1 MILAAAVPL
10 SPVPSPTR
18 RRKWSAGLTAGVGV
32 SILLHA
38 AAGFYLYQQRFEL
51 RLTDRPAPPPSTIVE
66 FYRPPPP
73 PIIEEPR
80 PRPPQAPVVNV
91 RTPPVN
97 NTQTQVQPVPVLP
110 PTPASGEPG
119 EIISFEPV
127 ISTPIPGGGVLP
139 EMPAPEP
146 PAPPA
151 LITRPQ
157 WQQLP
162 TAAQLRDAYPRRALE
177 NEVTGSAL
185 LRCVVATDGAVNAC
199 VIVEQTPDGQGF
211 GRAAL
216 GLSRYFRMSPQTRD
230 GQPVGGAAV
239 RIPITF
245 GLD

>member
-10 SPVPSPTR
+10 PPAAPHAP
-18 RRKWSAGLTAGVGV
+18 RRKLSPGLTVGIGV

-51 RLTDRPAPPPSTIVE
+51 RLTDRSAPPPSTIVE

-73 PIIEEPR
+73 VIEEPR
-80 PRPPQAPVVNV
+80 PTPPQAPVVNI

-97 NTQTQVQPVPVLP
+97 NTQTQVPPIPVPP
-110 PTPASGEPG
+110 PTPTSTEPG
-119 EIISFEPV
+119 EIITFEPV
-127 ISTPIPGGGVLP
+127 ISTPTPGGGILP

-151 LITRPQ
+151 VIIRPQ
-157 WQQLP
+157 WLQLP
-162 TAAQLRDAYPRRALE
+162 TAAQLEAAYPRRALE
-177 NEVTGSAL
+177 NEVTGSAT
-185 LRCVVATDGAVNAC
+185 LRCIVTAAGAVDAC
-199 VIVEQTPDGQGF
+199 TVVEQSPDGQGF

-245 GLD
+245 GLN